1 MHARYVSV
9 SKSMEQEIPLEI
21 NDHLKIF
28 GKDADEVD
36 YNSVGPRHFCGS
48 RIDEFN
54 FCACGGNMGCD

>member
-28 GKDADEVD
+28 GKMQMKLIITVLAHVFF
-36 YNSVGPRHFCGS
+36 VVHV
-48 RIDEFN
+48 
-54 FCACGGNMGCD
+54 